1 VNLMAAAEGA
11 PPTRLK
17 APSFPS
23 LTQTGEGCAFTFFV
37 CIFGGRAASQLDLTR
52 AYRNIVRFS
61 PSLIA
66 PHIAASCFW
75 GVGGAET
82 KISATCCWTLPH
94 SIFVTGATATRK
106 SNRSRTVARFQSSL
120 NQTPCL
126 GGACALGMCAL
137 VEKNLKNIGC
147 KYVFWEEDHY
157 LLHCSVGEVT
167 RLPP

>member
-1 VNLMAAAEGA
+1 MAAAEGTL
-11 PPTRLK
+11 PTKLK

-61 PSLIA
+61 PSLLA
-66 PHIAASCFW
+66 THIAASCFW
-75 GVGGAET
+75 GWEEPRLRSQQPVAGP
-82 KISATCCWTLPH
+82 CH

-137 VEKNLKNIGC
+137 GEKNLKNIGVA
-147 KYVFWEEDHY
+147 KMFSGRKTITSFTVQW
-157 LLHCSVGEVT
+157 G
-167 RLPP
+167 R